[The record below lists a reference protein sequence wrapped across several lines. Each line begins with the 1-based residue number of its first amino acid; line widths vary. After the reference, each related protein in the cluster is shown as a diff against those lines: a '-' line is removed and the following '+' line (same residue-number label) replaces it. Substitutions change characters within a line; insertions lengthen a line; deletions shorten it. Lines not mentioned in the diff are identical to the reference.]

1 MPESIV
7 KLRRVWI
14 RQARLPHGV
23 TPMAHAANRIVRN
36 QALIRRANEQIR
48 KLGETSG
55 RRRNLI
61 GLVCEC
67 SRQTCLSPISVM
79 LEDYDTLRGDHQHYL
94 VAPGHIWD
102 SSKERVVVRT
112 DSYWIITAL
121 E

>member
-1 MPESIV
+1 
-7 KLRRVWI
+7 
-14 RQARLPHGV
+14 
-23 TPMAHAANRIVRN
+23 
-36 QALIRRANEQIR
+36 
-48 KLGETSG
+48 
-55 RRRNLI
+55 
-61 GLVCEC
+61 
-67 SRQTCLSPISVM
+67 M